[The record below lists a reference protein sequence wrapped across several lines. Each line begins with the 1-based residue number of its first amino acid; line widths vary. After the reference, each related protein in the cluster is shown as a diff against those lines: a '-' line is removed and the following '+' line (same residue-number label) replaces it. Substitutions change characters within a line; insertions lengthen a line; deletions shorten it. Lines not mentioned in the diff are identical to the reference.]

1 MATEHDMSKEEFLQG
16 YSQSKE
22 LAESIK
28 KDQKWVYYLIVGSF
42 GLIIILNYL
51 FPNVYWI
58 EKRPVYNFKSGLIG
72 LFLTFFGIII
82 LLNVLCI
89 FKGSLLG
96 WFVLMIL
103 SIALLYFGL
112 PLLIG
117 LS

>member
-1 MATEHDMSKEEFLQG
+1 MATEHDMSKEELLHG
-16 YSQSKE
+16 YQHSKQ

-28 KDQKWVYYLIVGSF
+28 NDQRWLYYLIVGSF

-51 FPNVYWI
+51 FPNVYWL
-58 EKRPVYNFKSGLIG
+58 EKRPVYDFKFGLIG

-96 WFVLMIL
+96 WFVLIAL